1 MKKMLQNAAAI
12 GVFIISLPSWAWAA
26 DSQQPLVLDSI
37 TVTAQKVQA
46 DKQDVPASISVLD
59 SKALEDFGLNRVD
72 SLSGL
77 IPNIGFSKPDNVTTQ
92 VVFRGIGGMPN
103 MNKTWN
109 INIDGV
115 AVPYV
120 AIDTELD
127 VERIE
132 ILRGAQGSLYGR
144 NTYAGAINI
153 ITKDPGTKPNG
164 KITTAY
170 ERFNTFTV
178 SGEAGAPIND
188 VAAYRLA
195 FGYNRS
201 DGYIAND
208 FLDKKDTNSLEQF
221 TGRGKLVLTPEG
233 LGKLTV
239 SMYADKYNSGFD
251 GYSSRDASLSLHTTN
266 NRPGY
271 NNGYLLSPTVTWEKD
286 FGSFSLTS
294 ITNYSRSNYSYLHD
308 WDWGSSDLQY
318 STYDED
324 FNTVSQELRFAGGE
338 GTKLQWLAGVFGLSE
353 KIDTKTD
360 VIFGD
365 DAPMWGFSPGD
376 HAQQNSTVNSYVASA
391 FAQLIYKPVPQIE
404 LTGAA
409 RLDYEKKALD
419 WKNKSNITWFET
431 GKVDSSKDWVA
442 VSPSASIAW
451 LFADEQ
457 RIYASVA
464 RGFKAG
470 DFNNV
475 MVETALVKRAV
486 DPEYTTTYEVGYK
499 ARFLDKRLELNAALF
514 YIDWD
519 DMQVDVE
526 DKNGVFNPYQKMNAG
541 KAHSSGMEVEA
552 RALLMPGWEAFVNVG
567 YMFEYEFDEFKKDAD
582 TDYAGNQLPYTN
594 AYTIGFGSVYRA
606 ECGLFIGV
614 DGSYNGRKYLLEDNS
629 YKQPGYL
636 LLNAKVGYES
646 EDWDIYLYGRNLL
659 DKRYATAAFSGAKRV
674 GEPLVVG
681 VQAAY
686 RF

>member
-1 MKKMLQNAAAI
+1 MKRMLQNAAVL
-12 GVFIISLPSWAWAA
+12 GVFIISLPNWAWAA
-26 DSQQPLVLDSI
+26 AQQPLVLDSI

-46 DKQDVPASISVLD
+46 NKQDVPSSISVLD
-59 SKALEDFGLNRVD
+59 ARALEDFGLSRLD

-77 IPNIGFSKPDNVTTQ
+77 IANIGFAKPDNVSTQ

-109 INIDGV
+109 INVDGV

-144 NTYAGAINI
+144 NTHAGAINI
-153 ITKDPGTKPNG
+153 ITKDPGTKLNG
-164 KITTAY
+164 KVTAAY
-170 ERFNTFTV
+170 ERFNTLNV

-201 DGYIAND
+201 DGYIKNN
-208 FLDKKDTNSLEQF
+208 FLDEKDTNSMEQF
-221 TGRGKLVLTPEG
+221 TGRGKLVLTPGE
-233 LGKLTV
+233 LGKLTF

-251 GYSSRDASLSLHTTN
+251 GYSPIDAPLSLQTTN

-271 NNGYLLSPTVTWEKD
+271 SNGYLLSPTITWEKD
-286 FGSFSLTS
+286 FDSFALTS

-308 WDWGSSDLQY
+308 WDWGASDLQY

-324 FNTVSQELRFAGGE
+324 FNTVSQELRFSGGR
-338 GTKLQWLAGVFGLSE
+338 GTKLQWLVGAFGLSE

-365 DAPMWGFSPGD
+365 DASMWGFAPGD
-376 HAQQNSTVNSYVASA
+376 HAQQNSTVNSYIASA
-391 FAQLIYKPVPQIE
+391 FAQLIYKPIPQIE

-409 RLDYEKKALD
+409 RFDYEKKIMD
-419 WKNKSNITWFET
+419 WKNKSNIAWFQT
-431 GKVDSSKDWVA
+431 GDVDLSKNWAA

-451 LFADEQ
+451 LFAAEQ
-457 RIYASVA
+457 RVYASVA

-475 MVETALVKRAV
+475 MVETAIVKKAV

-499 ARFLDKRLELNAALF
+499 GRFLDKRLELNAALF
-514 YIDWD
+514 YVDWD

-541 KAHSSGMEVEA
+541 KAHSSGMEVET
-552 RALLMPGWEAFVNVG
+552 RALLMPGWEAFANVG
-567 YMFEYEFDEFKKDAD
+567 YMFEYEFDEFKKDAN
-582 TDYAGNQLPYTN
+582 TDYTGNQLPYTN
-594 AYTIGFGSVYRA
+594 AYTIGFGSVCRS
-606 ECGLFIGV
+606 ESGLFIGF
-614 DGSYNGRKYLLEDNS
+614 DGSYNGYKYLLEDNS
-629 YKQPGYL
+629 YRQPGYL
-636 LLNAKVGYES
+636 LLNAKIGYES
-646 EDWDIYLYGRNLL
+646 EDWDVYLYGRNLL

>member
-1 MKKMLQNAAAI
+1 MKKILKNAASI
-12 GVFIISLPSWAWAA
+12 GVFVISLPSWAWA
-26 DSQQPLVLDSI
+26 DEPRQLLVLDPVV
-37 TVTAQKVQA
+37 VTAQKIQA
-46 DKQDVPASISVLD
+46 DKQDVPSSISVLD
-59 SKALEDFGLNRVD
+59 SKTLEDFDLNRLD

-77 IPNIGFSKPDNVTTQ
+77 IANIGFAKPDNVSTQ

-109 INIDGV
+109 INVDGV

-132 ILRGAQGSLYGR
+132 ILRGGQGSLYGR

-153 ITKDPGTKPNG
+153 ITKDPGAELNG
-164 KITTAY
+164 KVRVAY
-170 ERFNTFTV
+170 ERFNTLNA

-188 VAAYRLA
+188 MASYRLA
-195 FGYNRS
+195 FGYYRS
-201 DGYIAND
+201 DGYIKND
-208 FLDKKDTNSLEQF
+208 FLDEEDTNSTEQF
-221 TGRGKLVLTPEG
+221 TWRGKLVFTPEV
-233 LGKLTV
+233 LGKLTL
-239 SMYADKYNSGFD
+239 SLYADKYNSGFD
-251 GYSSRDASLSLHTTN
+251 GYSAIDVPLSWDTTN

-271 NNGYLLSPTVTWEKD
+271 NNGFLVSPTITWEKD
-286 FGSFSLTS
+286 FGSFALTS
-294 ITNYSRSNYSYLHD
+294 ITNYSRSSYSYLHD
-308 WDWGSSDLQY
+308 WDWGSADLQY

-324 FNTVSQELRFAGGE
+324 FNTVSQELRLSGGD
-338 GTKLQWLAGVFGLSE
+338 GTRLQWLAGVFGLGE
-353 KIDTKTD
+353 KIDTSTD
-360 VIFGD
+360 VVFGN
-365 DAPMWGFSPGD
+365 DAAMWGFSPKD
-376 HAQQNSTVNSYVASA
+376 HARQDSTIHSYIASA
-391 FAQLIYKPVPQIE
+391 FAQLIYSPLPQIE

-409 RLDYEKKALD
+409 RLDYEKKTMD
-419 WKNKSNITWFET
+419 WKNKSNIAWFET
-431 GKVDSSKDWVA
+431 DSLDLSEDWVA
-442 VSPSASIAW
+442 VSPSISIAW

-457 RIYASVA
+457 RVYASVA

-475 MVETALVKRAV
+475 MVETAVVKKAV
-486 DPEYTTTYEVGYK
+486 DPEYTTTYEIGYK
-499 ARFLDKRLELNAALF
+499 ARLFDKRLELNSALF

-526 DKNGVFNPYQKMNAG
+526 DKSGVFNPYQKMNAG

-552 RALLMPGWEAFVNVG
+552 RALLLRGWEAFVNVG
-567 YMFEYEFDEFKKDAD
+567 YMFEYEFDEFKKDAT
-582 TDYAGNQLPYTN
+582 TDYAGNYLPYTN

-606 ECGLFIGV
+606 ACGFFIGV
-614 DGSYNGRKYLLEDNS
+614 DGSFNGRKYMLEDNS

-636 LLNAKVGYES
+636 LLNAKVGYEA
-646 EDWDIYLYGRNLL
+646 EDWDMSVYGRNLL
-659 DKRYATAAFSGAKRV
+659 DKRYATSAFSGAKRV

-681 VQAAY
+681 MQAAY